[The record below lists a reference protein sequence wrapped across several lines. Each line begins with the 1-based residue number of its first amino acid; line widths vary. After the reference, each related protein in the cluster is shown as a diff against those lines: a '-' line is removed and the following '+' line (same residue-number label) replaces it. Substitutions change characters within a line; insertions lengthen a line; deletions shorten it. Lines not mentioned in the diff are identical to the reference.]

1 MDGAVALISGRSIDD
16 LDRLFMPLRFC
27 ASGIHGCERREANG
41 CVVRPPLA
49 SLKIGRVRHELDVFV
64 SQRPGLILEDKHH
77 ALAIHF
83 RQAPELEGEVRGLMR
98 ALCKS
103 LGPDYRLQT
112 GKCVLEIR
120 LSGYTKGTA
129 IAEFMRHSPFAG
141 RTPVFIG
148 DDISDEQG
156 FFVVNELGG
165 VSINVGNSIDTL
177 AKHRLNG
184 VSDVLQWLEGM
195 AVDCSSALA

>member
-1 MDGAVALISGRSIDD
+1 
-16 LDRLFMPLRFC
+16 
-27 ASGIHGCERREANG
+27 
-41 CVVRPPLA
+41 
-49 SLKIGRVRHELDVFV
+49 
-64 SQRPGLILEDKHH
+64 
-77 ALAIHF
+77 
-83 RQAPELEGEVRGLMR
+83 
-98 ALCKS
+98 
-103 LGPDYRLQT
+103 
-112 GKCVLEIR
+112 
-120 LSGYTKGTA
+120 
-129 IAEFMRHSPFAG
+129 
-141 RTPVFIG
+141 VFIG